1 MQELILFIM
10 SFIFIFILYELFIVS
25 RAKKN
30 YKNKKNDKLPIEV
43 NYLVSKYKLDLKK
56 VKYEQLLQVVAL
68 VSSLD
73 ISIIVSLTLLFDSFI
88 LQIVVILVLVIPV
101 ILVSYY
107 FVGVFYKKKGMIKD
121 V

>member
-30 YKNKKNDKLPIEV
+30 YKDKKDDKMPIEV
-43 NYLVSKYKLDLKK
+43 KYLISRYKLDLKK
-56 VKYEQLLQVVAL
+56 IKYDQLLQMVAL

-73 ISIIVSLTLLFDSFI
+73 ISIIVSLTVLFDSFI
-88 LQIVVILVLVIPV
+88 LQVVVILVLVAPL
-101 ILVSYY
+101 ILVSYH